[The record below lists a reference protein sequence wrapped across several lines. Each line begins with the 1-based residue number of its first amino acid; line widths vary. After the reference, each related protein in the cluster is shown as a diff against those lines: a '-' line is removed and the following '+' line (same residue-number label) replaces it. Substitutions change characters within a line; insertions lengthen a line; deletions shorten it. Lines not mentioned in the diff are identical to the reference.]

1 MNITNL
7 GTIFVNQ
14 TNVISLFDMHKT
26 FEIRSLDELS
36 VLAQNLLIDRGEN
49 RIWAFYGA
57 MGAGKT
63 TLIKMLCEAAGVLQQ
78 VSSPT
83 FNLINEYESTQ
94 LGIIYH
100 FDLYRLTS
108 IEDALNIGAEEYF
121 HSGNLC
127 LLEWPENIEPLLPNN
142 RRNVIIQVTDHGS
155 RIIKIEDHE

>member
-1 MNITNL
+1 
-7 GTIFVNQ
+7 
-14 TNVISLFDMHKT
+14 MHKT
-26 FEIRSLDELS
+26 FEIQSLDELS
-36 VLAQNLLIDRGEN
+36 ALAQNLLIDRGEN

-63 TLIKMLCEAAGVLQQ
+63 TLIKMLCEVAGVLQQ

-100 FDLYRLTS
+100 FDFYRLNS
-108 IEDALNIGAEEYF
+108 IEEALNIGAEEYF